1 MTLEDLA
8 KQIKACKKCP
18 LYKTRTKAV
27 PGEGNPKAEMMLIG
41 EAPGVQEDLQG
52 RPFVGSAGK
61 FLEEMLGLIKLKRE
75 DVFIGN
81 VIKCRPPENREPL
94 PDEIEACWPY
104 LVQQIKIIKPKI
116 IVTLGRHALQRF
128 LPQASISQVH
138 GKVMRRNV
146 PDLGKIIFYALYHPA
161 AALYQGNLRE
171 ILTKDFKKIPK
182 VLEKVDELLKKD

>member
-1 MTLEDLA
+1 MTLEKLA
-8 KQIKACKKCP
+8 KQIKVCQKCP
-18 LYKTRTKAV
+18 LCKTRTQAV
-27 PGEGNPKAEMMLIG
+27 PGEGNPETEIMLIG
-41 EAPGVQEDLQG
+41 EAPGVQEDLKG

-61 FLEEMLGLIKLKRE
+61 FLEEMLGLIKLTRK

-94 PDEIEACWPY
+94 PGEIEACWPY
-104 LVQQIKIIKPKI
+104 LVEQIKIIKPKI

-161 AALYQGNLRE
+161 AALYQGNLKE
-171 ILTKDFKKIPK
+171 TLIKDFKKIPK
-182 VLEKVDELLKKD
+182 VLEKVRELEKES